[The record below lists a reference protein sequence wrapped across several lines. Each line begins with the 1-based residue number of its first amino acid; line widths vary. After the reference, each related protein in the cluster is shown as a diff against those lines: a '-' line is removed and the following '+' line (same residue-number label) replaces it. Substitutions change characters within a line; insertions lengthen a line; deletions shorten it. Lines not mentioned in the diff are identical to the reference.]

1 MKKQEKNENELR
13 QEKLLTTKEFAREAR
28 ISVAHVYRLVHQR
41 VISYYKS
48 TGGKYTYIPER
59 ELRRYLTAVY
69 VPSNAERDGQG

>member
-1 MKKQEKNENELR
+1 MKKKEQIENE
-13 QEKLLTTKEFAREAR
+13 QQDEKLLTTKEFAKAAR

-69 VPSNAERDGQG
+69 VPSNAERNEQG